1 MHYSI
6 DRIIDD
12 LAVLEDDNGDK
23 MQIKMNL
30 LPQGLNVG
38 DCLCRDN
45 LGNFVLD
52 EKETQRRKNEVVA
65 LQDELFE

>member
-12 LAVLEDDNGDK
+12 LAVLEDDNGEK
-23 MQIKMNL
+23 MQIKMSL
-30 LPQGLNVG
+30 LPQNLDVG
-38 DCLCRDN
+38 DCLCKDN

-52 EKETQRRKNEVVA
+52 YEETQKRKNEVVA

>member
-12 LAVLEDDNGDK
+12 LAVLEDDDREK
-23 MQIKMNL
+23 MQIKMYL
-30 LPQGLNVG
+30 LPENSKVG
-38 DCLCRDN
+38 DCLKRDN

-52 EKETQRRKNEVVA
+52 LEETQRRKNEIIK
-65 LQDELFE
+65 LQNELFE